1 MAKLKV
7 YGWTGTNF
15 SESSRQSRNIIAATS
30 VAEALRLSGTKRSF
44 YNWSGGE
51 TRSPKEVAKAM
62 SKPGVMFWQ
71 PLNARDDN
79 WNEVPPREG
88 APVPGSDQK

>member
-7 YGWTGTNF
+7 YGWTGIN
-15 SESSRQSRNIIAATS
+15 SSNPVHRQSRNIIAATS
-30 VAEALRLSGTKRSF
+30 IAEAMRLTGTKRSF
-44 YNWSGGE
+44 YNWSGSE
-51 TRSPKEVAKAM
+51 THSPEEIAQAM

-79 WNEVPPREG
+79 WTEVPPREDTP
-88 APVPGSDQK
+88 APGQK